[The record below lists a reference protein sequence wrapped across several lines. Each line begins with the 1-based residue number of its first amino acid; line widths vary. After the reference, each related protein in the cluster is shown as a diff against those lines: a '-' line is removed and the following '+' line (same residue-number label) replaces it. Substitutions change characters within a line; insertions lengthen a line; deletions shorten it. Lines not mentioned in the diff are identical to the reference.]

1 MFVKLLFSLS
11 AFCYI
16 LCPVLFV
23 FVSHLVGVKTNK
35 RNMEEM
41 NTPHSMGSGQQ
52 HQHPMNHT
60 RPFFYV
66 QPPSQPYFLYQWH
79 INNSYSHYGFPGSGL
94 PYGRP
99 YLPPYPYMQY
109 PGYVVPQAP
118 MQPMDYRRMFN
129 PHFPSPGTS
138 DLRYR
143 CQQTRMRRETACSEV
158 QTEPSDAVEKLMKHF
173 GKMETCDP
181 GNEKELDSGMV
192 SQSSGTCLQPDEQK
206 QFSLYGQMGL
216 PQRSVPSRKKS
227 GEKPPSHKLFSES
240 TSAESRQDRLDDLA
254 HHEEWSVSSC
264 EGVLPLDSS
273 SVHEDNVL
281 QNVYS
286 EEHEE
291 QCVPTCPDKNCLSK
305 VQVDNGSYRSNWEN
319 TFAHDGKSQPEKVTG
334 QGHLQGVE
342 QNCEMASKPT
352 SDSLC
357 TVEPL
362 TPYLPSASC
371 FVYEGV
377 EDGRSGFKKPI
388 PLLESPEMKVGD
400 NEITEK
406 HLPSSEDL
414 TFRIMKLPF
423 YTQEELQKDNP
434 LWSVD
439 SLNTRVPPASW
450 LSTFGSAYYSYYPQA
465 AQERQSV
472 LSASLDE
479 LSSRDEMFS
488 TDMEDIDIMPSHVYK
503 GERVDDATNKMQEH
517 ADSEDDHNC
526 SLNEEE
532 CPICPKK
539 KTCATCGSCL
549 SNDLV
554 KTKVAVPDHDDDDDD
569 DEEDEDEVIEDED
582 ASEMLKSHEP
592 LKAASLKKTPPP
604 KRPSQPCTAAV
615 QFPKQKSKKGSC
627 EEAEGSICHEEQGL
641 SCPDVD
647 EEHKTVSKAEKFKGQ
662 EQRNVPQKQME
673 RLCREGIATTSDQ
686 ESWES
691 YGARPRNKPL
701 KLYPQPRGRGQE
713 RPQRKRPSCKTVVYQ
728 RSRRN
733 EYDENEE
740 GEFPRNQRGRGC
752 GKRRGTRY

>member
-1 MFVKLLFSLS
+1 
-11 AFCYI
+11 
-16 LCPVLFV
+16 
-23 FVSHLVGVKTNK
+23 LV
-35 RNMEEM
+35 EM
-41 NTPHSMGSGQQ
+41 NTPHLMGSGQQ

-129 PHFPSPGTS
+129 PHFPYTGTS

-143 CQQTRMRRETACSEV
+143 CQQTCMRRETACSEV

-181 GNEKELDSGMV
+181 GEEKELDSGMV

-227 GEKPPSHKLFSES
+227 GEKPLSHKLFNDS

-254 HHEEWSVSSC
+254 HREEWSVSSC

-291 QCVPTCPDKNCLSK
+291 QCVPTFPDKNCLSK
-305 VQVDNGSYRSNWEN
+305 VQADNGSICSNWEN
-319 TFAHDGKSQPEKVTG
+319 TFAHDGKSQLEKVTG
-334 QGHLQGVE
+334 KGHLQGVE
-342 QNCEMASKPT
+342 QNCKIALKPT

-362 TPYLPSASC
+362 TPHLPSAC
-371 FVYEGV
+371 CLVYESV
-377 EDGRSGFKKPI
+377 EQDGKSGFRKPI
-388 PLLESPEMKVGD
+388 PLLERPEKKAGD

-406 HLPSSEDL
+406 HLPSGEDL
-414 TFRIMKLPF
+414 NFRILKLPF
-423 YTQEELQKDNP
+423 YTQGELQKDNP

-439 SLNTRVPPASW
+439 SLNTLVPPASW
-450 LSTFGSAYYSYYPQA
+450 HSTFGTAYYSYYPQA

-488 TDMEDIDIMPSHVYK
+488 TDIEDIDLMPSHVYK
-503 GERVDDATNKMQEH
+503 GESVDEATNKMQEH
-517 ADSEDDHNC
+517 ADSEDYHNC

-532 CPICPKK
+532 CPVCPKK

-549 SNDLV
+549 SNDVV
-554 KTKVAVPDHDDDDDD
+554 KTKVAVPDLDDNEEEEEDVT
-569 DEEDEDEVIEDED
+569 EDEDV
-582 ASEMLKSHEP
+582 SEMPKSHEP
-592 LKAASLKKTPPP
+592 LKADSLKKRPP
-604 KRPSQPCTAAV
+604 QPCTAAV
-615 QFPKQKSKKGSC
+615 QFPKQVSKKGSC
-627 EEAEGSICHEEQGL
+627 EEAGGSACHEEQGL

-673 RLCREGIATTSDQ
+673 RLRREGTATTSDQ

-701 KLYPQPRGRGQE
+701 KPYPQPRGRGQE

-740 GEFPRNQRGRGC
+740 GEFPRNQRGRGYD
-752 GKRRGTRY
+752 KRRGTRS

>member
-1 MFVKLLFSLS
+1 MS
-11 AFCYI
+11 FCYI
-16 LCPVLFV
+16 LYPVLFV

-118 MQPMDYRRMFN
+118 MQPMDYRRMFT
-129 PHFPSPGTS
+129 PHFPSTGTS

-143 CQQTRMRRETACSEV
+143 CHQTRMRRETACSEV

-206 QFSLYGQMGL
+206 QFSLYGQTGL
-216 PQRSVPSRKKS
+216 PQRSVPSREKS
-227 GEKPPSHKLFSES
+227 GEKPPSHKLFNES
-240 TSAESRQDRLDDLA
+240 TSAKSRQDRLDDLA

-291 QCVPTCPDKNCLSK
+291 QCVPTFPDKNCLSK
-305 VQVDNGSYRSNWEN
+305 VQADNGSIRSNWEN
-319 TFAHDGKSQPEKVTG
+319 TFAHDGKSRLEKVTG
-334 QGHLQGVE
+334 KGHLQGVE
-342 QNCEMASKPT
+342 QNCEIASKPT
-352 SDSLC
+352 SDSLW

-371 FVYEGV
+371 LVYEGV
-377 EDGRSGFKKPI
+377 EEDGRSGFKKPI
-388 PLLESPEMKVGD
+388 PLLESPEKKSGD

-414 TFRIMKLPF
+414 KFRIMKLPF

-439 SLNTRVPPASW
+439 SLNTRIPPASW

-479 LSSRDEMFS
+479 LSSRDEIFS

-517 ADSEDDHNC
+517 ADSDDYHNC

-549 SNDLV
+549 S
-554 KTKVAVPDHDDDDDD
+554 KVAVPNLDDDDDD
-569 DEEDEDEVIEDED
+569 DEEEVIEDED
-582 ASEMLKSHEP
+582 ASEKLKSHKP

-627 EEAEGSICHEEQGL
+627 EEAEGSTCHEEQGL

-647 EEHKTVSKAEKFKGQ
+647 EEHKTISKAEKFKGQ

-673 RLCREGIATTSDQ
+673 RLCHEGTATTSDQ

-701 KLYPQPRGRGQE
+701 KPYPQPRGRGQE

-752 GKRRGTRY
+752 GKRRGTRS